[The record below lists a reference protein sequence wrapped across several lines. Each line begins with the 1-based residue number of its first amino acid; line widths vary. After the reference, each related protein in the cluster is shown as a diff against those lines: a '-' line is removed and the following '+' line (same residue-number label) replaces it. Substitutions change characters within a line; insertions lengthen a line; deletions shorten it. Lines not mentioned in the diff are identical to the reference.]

1 VGTPAWGTSV
11 FGFKVSGAKALES
24 EVVVRKARATG
35 VAEVTSD
42 RAVKVRINS
51 VPKTV
56 AAGNFALS
64 LTASDPPNRY
74 SNKLLSPSL
83 SESAEGF
90 WILTLTVREV
100 LELPEVYVTV
110 YVPSVLDMAAK
121 SETTWFDAFRI
132 TVVTPEDGLTPES
145 V

>member
-1 VGTPAWGTSV
+1 VRPEGTPDWGTSV
-11 FGFKVSGAKALES
+11 FGLKVSGANALES

-51 VPKTV
+51 VPETV
-56 AAGNFALS
+56 AVGSFALS
-64 LTASDPPNRY
+64 LAVRDPPNRY
-74 SNKLLSPSL
+74 SNKLLNPSL

-90 WILTLTVREV
+90 WILTLTVRVV

-110 YVPSVLDMAAK
+110 
-121 SETTWFDAFRI
+121 
-132 TVVTPEDGLTPES
+132 
-145 V
+145 